1 MMLFKNII
9 QIIEKNDEN
18 IPLNFEKAVEIWWH
32 CFPKNV
38 NFFSQKDKESRTKYT
53 YFTIFLFFVVA
64 KFQNPPHP
72 PTQKKERKKKSYH
85 IFAHKNCHFLII
97 KRFGDFYIKF
107 FLVQIQLKLLK
118 YFWKNS

>member
-18 IPLNFEKAVEIWWH
+18 IPLNFEKAVETWWH

-38 NFFSQKDKESRTKYT
+38 YFFSPKKTSNLGQNIHT
-53 YFTIFLFFVVA
+53 LQFFFSLLWPSS
-64 KFQNPPHP
+64 KIP
-72 PTQKKERKKKSYH
+72 PTQKKESKKKKGYY

-97 KRFGDFYIKF
+97 KRIGDFYFSF